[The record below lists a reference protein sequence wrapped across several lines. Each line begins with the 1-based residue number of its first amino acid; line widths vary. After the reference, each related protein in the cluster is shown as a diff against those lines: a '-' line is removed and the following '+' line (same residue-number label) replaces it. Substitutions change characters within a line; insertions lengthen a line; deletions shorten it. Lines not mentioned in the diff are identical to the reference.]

1 MSKFSLLAIAVASA
15 STCAIALEQPT
26 DPKLEHISV
35 YASRQA
41 KPVSDTLTSVTVLDR
56 VDIEKAQVRDLP
68 ALLQQIPGVTVL
80 RQGGRGQTSSIFI
93 RGGKSGHTLVLL
105 DGARIGAA
113 TLGYQSLA
121 MVPLEQIEKIEIIRG
136 PKAALYGSDA
146 LGGVIAITSRRSDHL
161 NFNAKAGSH
170 KHTEA
175 NLAGSQQLDNVKVF
189 GSVGTAMAEGFNA
202 TVNGDPD
209 RDGFEQT
216 YVKAGAELDNQFGL
230 WQWQSQLNDG
240 VYEYDNSWGGD
251 EAEMRQDMHQLQWQG
266 SGFGGT
272 HQLKLAHNLDDDL
285 NYGNKAAESLFR
297 TQRDEADLQSQFA
310 LSNTV
315 SALVGGNWYQE
326 EVRKSGTQYVSDSR
340 TNRSGFAGLSAAFA
354 DWSFDGTGRR
364 DQVSGYGGENSY
376 ELGAGYQLSNTLQL
390 RVSQGTG
397 FKVPTFN
404 DLYWPGY
411 SNPGLKPEESLSR
424 EIGLDYVDGV
434 YQSSLV
440 LFKRDLTNLIQR
452 NNQLV
457 ENVELARFEGVEF
470 SQNLRVADL
479 DVAFNYS
486 WLNAQDVV
494 KKQQLSKRPKHQAN
508 LQLDYALERWTL
520 GMNTHFRSRTF
531 SGDNFGTAVPDL
543 ASVVLFGLGTTYQWD
558 SQIRLQLKFDNLL
571 NRTYQT
577 DYGYRQAGLEL
588 MFGIQ
593 VAQF

>member
-1 MSKFSLLAIAVASA
+1 MSKFSLLAIAVASVCTHT
-15 STCAIALEQPT
+15 SALATPVES
-26 DPKLEHISV
+26 KLEHISV

-41 KPVSDTLTSVTVLDR
+41 KPVSDTLTSVTVFER
-56 VDIEKAQVRDLP
+56 VDIEAAQVRDLP

-105 DGARIGAA
+105 DGVRIGAA

-161 NFNAKAGSH
+161 TFNAKAGSH

-175 NLAGSQQLDNVKVF
+175 NLAGSQQLDNLKVF

-230 WQWQSQLNDG
+230 WQWQSQINDG
-240 VYEYDNSWGGD
+240 IYEYDNSWGGD

-266 SGFGGT
+266 SGFGGA

-285 NYGNKAAESLFR
+285 NYGNQAAESLFR

-310 LSNTV
+310 LSDSI

-340 TNRSGFAGLSAAFA
+340 TNRSGFAGLSAQFG
-354 DWSFDGTGRR
+354 DWSFEGTGRR

-376 ELGAGYQLSNTLQL
+376 ELGAGYQLGQRLQL
-390 RVSQGTG
+390 RVGQGTG
-397 FKVPTFN
+397 FKVPSFN
-404 DLYWPGY
+404 ELYWPGF
-411 SNPGLKPEESLSR
+411 SNPALKPEESLSR
-424 EIGLDYVDGV
+424 EVGLDYVDGV

-452 NNQLV
+452 KNQLL
-457 ENVELARFEGVEF
+457 ENVELARFEGMEI
-470 SQNLRVADL
+470 SQSLRVAAVN
-479 DVAFNYS
+479 VAFNYS
-486 WLNAQDVV
+486 WLNARDVV
-494 KKQQLSKRPKHQAN
+494 KKLPLSKRPKHQAN
-508 LQLDYALERWTL
+508 LQLDYALERWTW

-531 SGDNFGTAVPDL
+531 SGDNFGTPVPDL

-558 SQIRLQLKFDNLL
+558 SQIRLQLKVDNLL
-571 NRTYQT
+571 NRSYQT

>member
-1 MSKFSLLAIAVASA
+1 MSKFSLLAIAVASVCTHT
-15 STCAIALEQPT
+15 SALATPVES
-26 DPKLEHISV
+26 KLEHISV

-41 KPVSDTLTSVTVLDR
+41 KPVSDTLTSVTVFER
-56 VDIEKAQVRDLP
+56 VDIEAAQVRDLP

-105 DGARIGAA
+105 DGVRIGAA

-161 NFNAKAGSH
+161 TFNAKAGSH

-175 NLAGSQQLDNVKVF
+175 NLAGSQQLDNLKVF

-230 WQWQSQLNDG
+230 WQWQSQINDG
-240 VYEYDNSWGGD
+240 IYEYDNSWGGD

-266 SGFGGT
+266 SGFGGA

-285 NYGNKAAESLFR
+285 NYGNQAAESLFR

-310 LSNTV
+310 LSDTI

-326 EVRKSGTQYVSDSR
+326 DVRKSGTQYVSDSR
-340 TNRSGFAGLSAAFA
+340 TNRSGFAGLSAQFG
-354 DWSFDGTGRR
+354 DWSFEGTGRR

-376 ELGAGYQLSNTLQL
+376 ELGAGYQLSQRLQL
-390 RVSQGTG
+390 RVGQGTG
-397 FKVPTFN
+397 FKVPSFN
-404 DLYWPGY
+404 ELYWPGF
-411 SNPGLKPEESLSR
+411 SNPALKPEESLSR
-424 EIGLDYVDGV
+424 EVGLDYVDGV

-452 NNQLV
+452 KNQLL

-470 SQNLRVADL
+470 SQSLRVAEVN
-479 DVAFNYS
+479 VAFNYS
-486 WLNAQDVV
+486 WLNARDVV
-494 KKQQLSKRPKHQAN
+494 KKLPLSKRPKHQAN
-508 LQLDYALERWTL
+508 LQLDYALDRWTW

-531 SGDNFGTAVPDL
+531 SGDNFGTPVPDL
-543 ASVVLFGLGTTYQWD
+543 ASVVMFGLGTTYQWD
-558 SQIRLQLKFDNLL
+558 SQIRLQLKVDNLL
-571 NRTYQT
+571 NRSYQT

>member
-1 MSKFSLLAIAVASA
+1 MSKFSLLALAVASA
-15 STCAIALEQPT
+15 SSYAGALAQPT
-26 DPKLEHISV
+26 ESNLEHISV

-41 KPVSDTLTSVTVLDR
+41 KPVTETLTSVTVLDR
-56 VDIEKAQVRDLP
+56 VAIEAAQVRDLP
-68 ALLQQIPGVTVL
+68 ALLQQVPGVTVV

-105 DGARIGAA
+105 DGVRIGAA

-161 NFNAKAGSH
+161 TFNAKAGSH

-175 NLAGSQQLDNVKVF
+175 NLAGSTQLENVKVF
-189 GSVGTAMAEGFNA
+189 GAVGTAMAEGFNA
-202 TVNGDPD
+202 TVTGDPD

-230 WQWQSQLNDG
+230 WQWQSQVNDG

-251 EAEMRQDMHQLQWQG
+251 EAEMRQDLHQLQWQG
-266 SGFGGT
+266 AGLGGS
-272 HQLKLAHNLDDDL
+272 HQVKLAHTLDDDL

-297 TQRDEADLQSQFA
+297 TQRDEADIQSQYM
-310 LSNTV
+310 LTEQI

-326 EVRKSGTQYVSDSR
+326 EVRKSGRQYVSDSR
-340 TNRSGFAGLSAAFA
+340 TNQSGFAGFSAQFG
-354 DWSFDGTGRR
+354 DWLFDGTGRR
-364 DQVSGYGGENSY
+364 DQISGYGGENSY
-376 ELGAGYQLSNTLQL
+376 ALSAGYQLTEALQV
-390 RVSQGTG
+390 RASQGTG
-397 FKVPTFN
+397 FKVPSFN
-404 DLYWPGY
+404 ELYWPGF
-411 SNPGLKPEESLSR
+411 SNPALKPEESLSR
-424 EIGLDYVDGV
+424 EIGLDYIDGPV
-434 YQSSLV
+434 QSSLV

-452 NNQLV
+452 NNQLL
-457 ENVELARFEGVEF
+457 ENVELAQFEGVEF
-470 SQNLRVADL
+470 SQSLRFSDI

-486 WLNAQDVV
+486 WLNSRDVV
-494 KKQQLSKRPKHQAN
+494 KKQPLSKRPRHQAN
-508 LQLDYALERWTL
+508 LQLDRQLDRWTL
-520 GMNTHFRSRTF
+520 GFNTHFRSRTF
-531 SGDNFGTAVPDL
+531 SGDNFGSKVPDL
-543 ASVVLFGLGTTYQWD
+543 ASLVLFGVGTTYQWD
-558 SQIRLQLKFDNLL
+558 SQIRLQFKVDNLL

>member
-1 MSKFSLLAIAVASA
+1 MSKFSLLALAVAST
-15 STCAIALEQPT
+15 STYGAALAQPT
-26 DPKLEHISV
+26 EATLEHISI

-56 VDIEKAQVRDLP
+56 TAIEAAQVRDLP
-68 ALLQQIPGVTVL
+68 ALLQRIPGVTVL

-105 DGARIGAA
+105 DGVRIGAA

-146 LGGVIAITSRRSDHL
+146 LGGVIAITSRRSDNL
-161 NFNAKAGSH
+161 TFNAKAGSH

-175 NLAGSQQLDNVKVF
+175 NVAGSTQLDNVKVF
-189 GSVGTAMAEGFNA
+189 GAAGTAMAEGFNA

-216 YVKAGAELDNQFGL
+216 YVKAGAEIDNRFGL
-230 WQWQSQLNDG
+230 WQWQSQVNDG

-251 EAEMRQDMHQLQWQG
+251 AAEMRQDLHQLQWQG
-266 SGFGGT
+266 AGLGGS
-272 HQLKLAHNLDDDL
+272 HQVKLAHNLDDDL
-285 NYGNKAAESLFR
+285 NYGDKAPQSLFR
-297 TQRDEADLQSQFA
+297 TQRDEADLQSQFT
-310 LSNTV
+310 LTNEISV
-315 SALVGGNWYQE
+315 LVGGNWYQE
-326 EVRKSGTQYVSDSR
+326 EVRKTGRQYVIDSR
-340 TNRSGFAGLSAAFA
+340 TNRSGFAGFNAQFG
-354 DWSFDGTGRR
+354 DWLFDGTGRR
-364 DQVSGYGGENSY
+364 DHVSGYGGENSY
-376 ELGAGYQLSNTLQL
+376 ELGAGYQLTEALQVRL
-390 RVSQGTG
+390 GQGTG
-397 FKVPTFN
+397 FKVPSFN
-404 DLYWPGY
+404 ELYWPGF
-411 SNPGLKPEESLSR
+411 SNPTLKPEESRSR
-424 EIGLDYVDGV
+424 EIGLDYVDGTV
-434 YQSSLV
+434 QSSLV

-452 NNQLV
+452 KNQLL
-457 ENVELARFEGVEF
+457 ENVELAQFEGVEF
-470 SQNLRVADL
+470 SQSMRLSDL

-486 WLNAQDVV
+486 WLNSRDVV
-494 KKQQLSKRPKHQAN
+494 KKQQLSKRPRHQAN
-508 LQLDYALERWTL
+508 LQLDRQLDRWTL
-520 GMNTHFRSRTF
+520 GFNTHFRSRTF
-531 SGDNFGTAVPDL
+531 SGDNFGTKVPDL

-558 SQIRLQLKFDNLL
+558 QQIRLQLKVDNLL

>member
-1 MSKFSLLAIAVASA
+1 MSKFSLLALAVASA
-15 STCAIALEQPT
+15 SSYAGALAQPT
-26 DPKLEHISV
+26 ESNLEHISV

-41 KPVSDTLTSVTVLDR
+41 KPVTETLTSVTVLDR
-56 VDIEKAQVRDLP
+56 VAIEAAQVRDLP
-68 ALLQQIPGVTVL
+68 ALLQQVPGVTVV

-105 DGARIGAA
+105 DGVRIGAA

-161 NFNAKAGSH
+161 TFNAKAGSH

-175 NLAGSQQLDNVKVF
+175 NLAGSTQLENVKVF
-189 GSVGTAMAEGFNA
+189 GAVGTAMAEGFNA
-202 TVNGDPD
+202 TVTGDPD

-230 WQWQSQLNDG
+230 WQWQSQVNDG

-251 EAEMRQDMHQLQWQG
+251 EAEMRQDLHQLQWQG
-266 SGFGGT
+266 TGLGGS
-272 HQLKLAHNLDDDL
+272 HQVKLAHTLDDDL

-297 TQRDEADLQSQFA
+297 TQRDEADIQSQYM
-310 LSNTV
+310 LTEQI

-326 EVRKSGTQYVSDSR
+326 EVRKSGRQYVSDSR
-340 TNRSGFAGLSAAFA
+340 TNQSGFAGLSAQFG
-354 DWSFDGTGRR
+354 DWLFDGTGRR
-364 DQVSGYGGENSY
+364 DQISGYGGENSY
-376 ELGAGYQLSNTLQL
+376 ALSAGYQLTEALQV
-390 RVSQGTG
+390 RASQGTG
-397 FKVPTFN
+397 FKVPSFN
-404 DLYWPGY
+404 ELYWPGF
-411 SNPGLKPEESLSR
+411 SNPALKPEESLSR
-424 EIGLDYVDGV
+424 EIGFDYIDGPV
-434 YQSSLV
+434 QSSLV

-452 NNQLV
+452 NNQLL
-457 ENVELARFEGVEF
+457 ENVELAQFEGVEF
-470 SQNLRVADL
+470 SQSLRFSDI

-486 WLNAQDVV
+486 WLNSRDVV
-494 KKQQLSKRPKHQAN
+494 KKQPLSKRPRHQAN
-508 LQLDYALERWTL
+508 LQFDRQLDRWTL
-520 GMNTHFRSRTF
+520 GFNTHFRSRTF
-531 SGDNFGTAVPDL
+531 SGDNFGSKVPDL
-543 ASVVLFGLGTTYQWD
+543 ASLVLFGVGTTYQWD
-558 SQIRLQLKFDNLL
+558 SQIRLQFKVDNLL

>member
-1 MSKFSLLAIAVASA
+1 MSKFSLLALAVAS
-15 STCAIALEQPT
+15 TGALAQPAESN
-26 DPKLEHISV
+26 LEHISI

-41 KPVSDTLTSVTVLDR
+41 KPVSETLTSVTVLDR
-56 VDIEKAQVRDLP
+56 TAIEAAQVRDLP
-68 ALLQQIPGVTVL
+68 ALLQQVPGVTVL

-105 DGARIGAA
+105 DGVRIGAA

-121 MVPLEQIEKIEIIRG
+121 MLPLEQIEKIEIIRG

-146 LGGVIAITSRRSDHL
+146 LGGVIAISSRRSDNL
-161 NFNAKAGSH
+161 TFNAKAGSH

-175 NLAGSQQLDNVKVF
+175 NLSGSQQIDNVKVF
-189 GSVGTAMAEGFNA
+189 GAVGTAMAEGFNA

-230 WQWQSQLNDG
+230 WQWQSQVNDG

-251 EAEMRQDMHQLQWQG
+251 EAEMRQDLHQLQWQG
-266 SGFGGT
+266 SGLGGT

-297 TQRDEADLQSQFA
+297 TQRDEVDAQSQFA
-310 LSNTV
+310 LTNNI

-326 EVRKSGTQYVSDSR
+326 EVRKSGSQYVSDSR
-340 TNRSGFAGLSAAFA
+340 TNRSGFAGLSAQFG
-354 DWSFDGTGRR
+354 DWLLDGTGRR

-376 ELGAGYQLSNTLQL
+376 ELGAGYQLTKALQL
-390 RVSQGTG
+390 RASQGTG
-397 FKVPTFN
+397 FKVPSFN
-404 DLYWPGY
+404 ELYWPGF
-411 SNPGLKPEESLSR
+411 SNPALKPEESLSR
-424 EIGLDYVDGV
+424 EIGLDYIDGSA
-434 YQSSLV
+434 QSSLV

-452 NNQLV
+452 KNQVL
-457 ENVELARFEGVEF
+457 ENVELAQFEGVEF
-470 SQNLRVADL
+470 SQSLRL
-479 DVAFNYS
+479 SDVDVSFNYS
-486 WLNAQDVV
+486 WLNSRDVV
-494 KKQQLSKRPKHQAN
+494 KKQQLSKRPRHQAN
-508 LQLDYALERWTL
+508 LQLDRQLERWTIGL
-520 GMNTHFRSRTF
+520 NTHFRSRTF
-531 SGDNFGTAVPDL
+531 SGDNFGTKVPDL
-543 ASVVLFGLGTTYQWD
+543 ASVVLFGVGTTYQWD
-558 SQIRLQLKFDNLL
+558 SQIRLQLKVDNLL
-571 NRTYQT
+571 NRSYQT